1 MPSNQEFLHV
11 GNGHL
16 AKLPPQLIRNFKPQA
31 TATIGSSYQILKA
44 NWYYTKHWPHA
55 NAGNTRCEDT
65 GRYIMVHHHLVP
77 WLFTASL
84 ALSYEIYTLLYT
96 LYIYKH
102 IYIIYT
108 LYIIYVIIIYV
119 IYTYLELFRS
129 IVLSHDILIESDE
142 IPLPTIRWAERAH
155 DFVVWVVPS
164 PGAER
169 VAKPTAR
176 ASAKAV
182 LRTWAGS
189 K

>member
-1 MPSNQEFLHV
+1 
-11 GNGHL
+11 
-16 AKLPPQLIRNFKPQA
+16 
-31 TATIGSSYQILKA
+31 
-44 NWYYTKHWPHA
+44 
-55 NAGNTRCEDT
+55 
-65 GRYIMVHHHLVP
+65 MVHHHLVP

-155 DFVVWVVPS
+155 DFVAWVVPS